1 MSRSWYSRTSFIVSL
16 LLHLGVVL
24 LLAFTALVQSCRY
37 KAKPVEMIEFTVVV
51 DSAAQGVEAPPPPEP
66 PKPAPPKPEQPKPP
80 PKPDD
85 VPLPRPPKKPDP
97 PQKPD
102 TPKKPEPAKPPPRKP
117 IERGKR
123 VVRDG
128 PQTPAR
134 QQLSE
139 AEIKRRLAQGA
150 RIGEKDS
157 LPPSEQARFFA
168 VIRNEL
174 YAAWDQPPLSQAG
187 QRPAKVEFSLD
198 GAGRISDIKIVIS
211 SGSPLFDASVLEAVR
226 RVGRINGL
234 SATFLRNFPRL
245 DVDFKLTER

>member
-66 PKPAPPKPEQPKPP
+66 PKPAPPKPEQP
-80 PKPDD
+80 
-85 VPLPRPPKKPDP
+85 
-97 PQKPD
+97 
-102 TPKKPEPAKPPPRKP
+102 KPPPRKP